1 MSTADRP
8 TIQQQ
13 IDEVQCCFLSIRSA
27 VEAWQRAPEQ
37 RRSVETGA
45 CRSKL
50 APLQAA
56 VRTLEWVRDN
66 AEHLRQAQAG
76 TSEQLPEAAE

>member
-1 MSTADRP
+1 MSAERP

-27 VEAWQRAPEQ
+27 VEAWQRAPE
-37 RRSVETGA
+37 RFRSVETGA

-50 APLQAA
+50 APLEAA
-56 VRTLEWVRDN
+56 IRTLEWVRDN
-66 AEHLRQAQAG
+66 AEQLRQARGAADPSQ
-76 TSEQLPEAAE
+76 AAE

>member
-1 MSTADRP
+1 MERP

-13 IDEVQCCFLSIRSA
+13 IDEVRGCFVSIRSA
-27 VEAWQRAPEQ
+27 VEAWQRAPE
-37 RRSVETGA
+37 RHRSVETGA

-50 APLQAA
+50 GPLEAA

-66 AEHLRQAQAG
+66 AEQLRQR
-76 TSEQLPEAAE
+76 SEAASNDTAPAK

>member
-1 MSTADRP
+1 MSDERP

-27 VEAWQRAPEQ
+27 VEAWQLAPEKH
-37 RRSVETGA
+37 RSVETGA

-50 APLQAA
+50 EPLEAA

-66 AEHLRQAQAG
+66 AEQLRQAHG
-76 TSEQLPEAAE
+76 AAASSRPAE